1 MAGNRVTVG
10 NVEITSLSDGIL
22 EFDLCNFF
30 PNHKSDEEW
39 QGYRQHLV
47 DGHKVRFN
55 LASYLIRSQG
65 RTILVDTGMG
75 ARPADAPDTPW
86 GELMND
92 FQAHGLR
99 ADEIDMVVMTHL
111 HRDHV
116 GWNLVPPAAEGGR
129 YTPTFPNARYWFSA
143 KDWEACH
150 NPDVMPTRFPNA
162 PTTVWPLEDL
172 GLIEFMEGEHVLTS
186 ELTAF
191 PTPGHTPGHMS
202 IMVSSQGERA
212 IILGDAIPQP
222 GPGQRTRLG
231 IPGRHGPGA
240 DPHHPPQADGP
251 VGNRGHPGHHRP
263 LPLPRIRQGG
273 ARRGPPLLAGSL
285 TQQNMDVPNAQ
296 DQVTPASNFILF
308 IL

>member
-10 NVEITSLSDGIL
+10 NVEIISLSDGIL

-30 PNHKSDEEW
+30 PNHKSDDEW

-55 LASYLIRSQG
+55 LASYLIRSEG

-75 ARPADAPDTPW
+75 ARPADAPETPW

-92 FQAHGLR
+92 FEAHGLR
-99 ADEIDMVVMTHL
+99 TDEIDMVVMTHL

-116 GWNLVPPAAEGGR
+116 GWNLAPPKEAGGR

-150 NPDVMPTRFPNA
+150 DPDIMPARFPNA
-162 PTTVWPLEDL
+162 PDTVWPLEDL
-172 GLIEFMEGEHVLTS
+172 GLIEFMDGEHVLTS

-191 PTPGHTPGHMS
+191 PSPGHTPGHMS
-202 IMVSSQGERA
+202 IMVSSQGQRA
-212 IILGDAIPQP
+212 IILGDAIHNQAQVNETDWESRADMDPVQ
-222 GPGQRTRLG
+222 TRITRRSLMERLESEDILG
-231 IPGRHGPGA
+231 IIGHFPYPGFGKVVRAEGRRYW
-240 DPHHPPQADGP
+240 QA
-251 VGNRGHPGHHRP
+251 
-263 LPLPRIRQGG
+263 L
-273 ARRGPPLLAGSL
+273 
-285 TQQNMDVPNAQ
+285 
-296 DQVTPASNFILF
+296 
-308 IL
+308 

>member
-30 PNHKSDEEW
+30 PNHKSDDEW

-55 LASYLIRSQG
+55 LASYLIRSEG

-75 ARPADAPDTPW
+75 ARPADAPETPW

-92 FQAHGLR
+92 FQAHGLSV
-99 ADEIDMVVMTHL
+99 DDIDMVVMTHL

-116 GWNLVPPAAEGGR
+116 GWNLVPPADDGGK
-129 YTPTFPNARYWFSA
+129 YLPTFPNARYWFSA

-150 NPDVMPTRFPNA
+150 DPDIMPSRFPNA
-162 PTTVWPLEDL
+162 PACVWPLEEL
-172 GLIEFMEGEHVLTS
+172 GLIEMMEGEHVLTG

-191 PTPGHTPGHMS
+191 PSPGHTPGHMS

-212 IILGDAIPQP
+212 IILGDAIHNQAQVNETDWESRADMDPVQ
-222 GPGQRTRLG
+222 TRITRGNLMQQLETENILG
-231 IPGRHGPGA
+231 IIGHFPYPGFGKVVR
-240 DPHHPPQADGP
+240 ADG
-251 VGNRGHPGHHRP
+251 
-263 LPLPRIRQGG
+263 
-273 ARRGPPLLAGSL
+273 RRYWQAL
-285 TQQNMDVPNAQ
+285 
-296 DQVTPASNFILF
+296 
-308 IL
+308 

>member
-10 NVEITSLSDGIL
+10 NVEIVSLSDGIL

-55 LASYLIRSQG
+55 LASYLIRSDG

-75 ARPADAPDTPW
+75 ARPEGEPDIPW

-92 FQAHGLR
+92 FQSHGVR

-116 GWNLVPPAAEGGR
+116 GWNLAPPAREGGQ
-129 YTPTFPNARYWFSA
+129 YAPTFPNARYWFST

-150 NPDVMPTRFPNA
+150 DPDVMPSRFPNA
-162 PTTVWPLEDL
+162 PTTVWPLQDL
-172 GLIEFMEGEHVLTS
+172 GLIEFMDGEYILTP

-202 IMVSSQGERA
+202 IMVTSQGERA
-212 IILGDAIPQP
+212 IILGDAIHNQAQVNEPDWESRADMDPEQ
-222 GPGQRTRLG
+222 TRITRRKLMDQLETENILG
-231 IPGRHGPGA
+231 IIGHFPYPGFGKVVR
-240 DPHHPPQADGP
+240 ADG
-251 VGNRGHPGHHRP
+251 
-263 LPLPRIRQGG
+263 
-273 ARRGPPLLAGSL
+273 RRYWQALS
-285 TQQNMDVPNAQ
+285 
-296 DQVTPASNFILF
+296 F
-308 IL
+308 

>member
-10 NVEITSLSDGIL
+10 NVEITSLSDGVL

-55 LASYLIRSQG
+55 LASYLIRSNG

-92 FQAHGLR
+92 FQAHGVR
-99 ADEIDMVVMTHL
+99 TEDIDMVVMTHL

-116 GWNLVPPAAEGGR
+116 GWNLAPPAEEGGK
-129 YTPTFPNARYWFSA
+129 YLPTFPNARYWFSS

-150 NPDVMPTRFPNA
+150 DPDIMPARFPNA
-162 PTTVWPLEDL
+162 PACVWPLEDL
-172 GLIEFMEGEHVLTS
+172 GLIEFMDGEHVLTS

-191 PTPGHTPGHMS
+191 PSPGHTPGHMS

-212 IILGDAIPQP
+212 IILGDAIHNQAQVNETDWESRADMDPDQTRITR
-222 GPGQRTRLG
+222 RTLMDRLETDNILG
-231 IPGRHGPGA
+231 IIGHFPYPGFGKVVR
-240 DPHHPPQADGP
+240 ADG
-251 VGNRGHPGHHRP
+251 
-263 LPLPRIRQGG
+263 
-273 ARRGPPLLAGSL
+273 RRYWQAL
-285 TQQNMDVPNAQ
+285 
-296 DQVTPASNFILF
+296 
-308 IL
+308 

>member
-30 PNHKSDEEW
+30 PNHKSEDEW

-55 LASYLIRSQG
+55 LASYLIRSEG

-92 FQAHGLR
+92 FQAHGLSV
-99 ADEIDMVVMTHL
+99 DDIDMVVMTHL

-116 GWNLVPPAAEGGR
+116 GWNLMPPAGEGGK
-129 YTPTFPNARYWFSA
+129 YLPTFPNARYWFSA

-150 NPDVMPTRFPNA
+150 DPDIMPSRFPNA
-162 PTTVWPLEDL
+162 PDCVWPLEEL
-172 GLIEFMEGEHVLTS
+172 GLIEMMEGEHVLTG

-191 PTPGHTPGHMS
+191 PSPGHTPGHMS
-202 IMVSSQGERA
+202 IMVNSQGERA
-212 IILGDAIPQP
+212 IILGDAIHNQAQVNETDWESRADMDPVQ
-222 GPGQRTRLG
+222 TRITRGNLMQQLETENILG
-231 IPGRHGPGA
+231 IIGHFPYPGFGKVVR
-240 DPHHPPQADGP
+240 ADG
-251 VGNRGHPGHHRP
+251 
-263 LPLPRIRQGG
+263 
-273 ARRGPPLLAGSL
+273 RRYWQAL
-285 TQQNMDVPNAQ
+285 
-296 DQVTPASNFILF
+296 
-308 IL
+308 